1 MRRAL
6 VFATDQLE
14 PLPELARRAEAAGFD
29 RLWTTEYRGRDAV
42 ARAIAVALATERIEV
57 GTGIAYA
64 FTRPPLAM
72 AALAGDAQRLARGRF
87 GLGLSAGTKGIR
99 RQYGVADWDRPAPAL
114 AEYVAGLR
122 AAFAEDPMLGA
133 PPPIYGAAMNAAM
146 ARSVAATCDGA
157 LLHAIALT
165 RVHLHERLV
174 PALREGAARRAD
186 IEPRDVADLRGA
198 ANPFRAATA
207 DADPA
212 PPCDP
217 ARPLELAAW
226 CVTAVDKDADA
237 ARERARVQLA
247 FYLATPS
254 FAPVTAGAAW
264 EDAAAAVRAAFAASG
279 RRAPWRDLAH
289 HVPDAA
295 VDELAI
301 WGTPAEAGRK
311 AAALEAELAPLGV
324 GELVFQPCGA
334 EADAAA
340 LVAEC
345 EKILTLPT
353 GATRPSG

>member
-14 PLPELARRAEAAGFD
+14 PLPELARRAEAARLD
-29 RLWTTEYRGRDAV
+29 RVWTTEYRGRDSV
-42 ARAIAVALATERIEV
+42 ARAIAIALATERIEV
-57 GTGIAYA
+57 GTGVAYA
-64 FTRPPLAM
+64 FTRLPLAM
-72 AALAGDAQRLARGRF
+72 AALSGDAQRLAGGRF
-87 GLGLSAGTKGIR
+87 RLGLSSGTKGIR
-99 RQYGVADWDRPAPAL
+99 RQYGAAGWDRPASAL
-114 AEYVAGLR
+114 AEYIAELR
-122 AAFAEDPMLGA
+122 AELDADPMLDA

-146 ARSVAATCDGA
+146 TRTVAATCDGA
-157 LLHAIALT
+157 LLHALALT

-186 IEPRDVADLRGA
+186 PPPLR
-198 ANPFRAATA
+198 
-207 DADPA
+207 
-212 PPCDP
+212 DP
-217 ARPLELAAW
+217 ARPFELVAW
-226 CVTAVDKDADA
+226 CVTAVDDDADA

-264 EDAAAAVRAAFAASG
+264 EDAAAEVRAAFAASG
-279 RRAPWRDLAH
+279 RRASWRDLAR
-289 HVPDAA
+289 HVPDEA

-301 WGTPAEAGRK
+301 WGTPDAARAK

-345 EKILTLPT
+345 DKILTAL
-353 GATRPSG
+353 GLSAR

>member
-72 AALAGDAQRLARGRF
+72 AALAGDAQRLAGGRF
-87 GLGLSAGTKGIR
+87 GLGLGAGTKGIR
-99 RQYGVADWDRPAPAL
+99 RQYGVEGWDRPAPDL
-114 AEYVAGLR
+114 AEYVAELR
-122 AAFAEDPMLGA
+122 AAFAEDPLPGA
-133 PPPIYGAAMNAAM
+133 PPPILGAAMNAAM
-146 ARSVAATCDGA
+146 TRSVAATCDGA

-165 RVHLHERLV
+165 RVHLQERLV
-174 PALREGAARRAD
+174 PALREGIERRAD
-186 IEPRDVADLRGA
+186 ADL
-198 ANPFRAATA
+198 
-207 DADPA
+207 
-212 PPCDP
+212 
-217 ARPLELAAW
+217 ARPFELAAW
-226 CVTAVDKDADA
+226 CVTAIDDDAEA
-237 ARERARVQLA
+237 ARERARVQVA

-264 EDAAAAVRAAFAASG
+264 EDAAIEVRAAFAASE
-279 RRAPWRDLAH
+279 RRAPWRDLAR
-289 HVPDAA
+289 HVPDEA

-301 WGTPAEAGRK
+301 WGTPEDARAK
-311 AAALEAELAPLGV
+311 AAALEAELGPLGV
-324 GELVFQPCGA
+324 DELVFQPPGA
-334 EADAAA
+334 EADASG

-345 EKILTLPT
+345 SKILAALGPL
-353 GATRPSG
+353 S

>member
-64 FTRPPLAM
+64 FTRPPLGM
-72 AALAGDAQRLARGRF
+72 AALAGDAQRLAGGRF

-99 RQYGVADWDRPAPAL
+99 RQYGVEGWDHPAPDL
-114 AEYVAGLR
+114 AEYVAELR
-122 AAFAEDPMLGA
+122 AAFAEDPLPGA

-146 ARSVAATCDGA
+146 TRTVAATCDGA

-165 RVHLHERLV
+165 RVHLRERLV
-174 PALREGAARRAD
+174 PALREGAVRRAD
-186 IEPRDVADLRGA
+186 A
-198 ANPFRAATA
+198 
-207 DADPA
+207 
-212 PPCDP
+212 
-217 ARPLELAAW
+217 ARPFELAAW
-226 CVTAVDKDADA
+226 CVTAIDDDAEA

-264 EDAAAAVRAAFAASG
+264 EGAAAEVRAAFAASD
-279 RRAPWRDLAH
+279 RRAPWRELAR
-289 HVPDAA
+289 HVPDEAI
-295 VDELAI
+295 DELAI
-301 WGTPAEAGRK
+301 WGTPEDARAK
-311 AAALEAELAPLGV
+311 AATLEAELTPLGV
-324 GELVFQPCGA
+324 GELVFQPPGA
-334 EADAAA
+334 EADAAT

-345 EKILTLPT
+345 AKILEAL
-353 GATRPSG
+353 GPSNL

>member
-72 AALAGDAQRLARGRF
+72 AALAADAQRFAGERF

-99 RQYGVADWDRPAPAL
+99 RRYGVAGWDRPAPAL

-122 AAFAEDPMLGA
+122 AAFAEDPMLDA

-146 ARSVAATCDGA
+146 TRTVAATCDGA

-165 RVHLHERLV
+165 RTHLHERLV
-174 PALREGAARRAD
+174 PALREGLERR
-186 IEPRDVADLRGA
+186 
-198 ANPFRAATA
+198 A
-207 DADPA
+207 DADPRA
-212 PPCDP
+212 ATDSCRAADPPP
-217 ARPLELAAW
+217 LRGVARPFELAAW
-226 CVTAVDKDADA
+226 CVTAVDDDADA

-279 RRAPWRDLAH
+279 RRATWRDLAR
-289 HVPDAA
+289 HVPDEA

-301 WGTPAEAGRK
+301 WGTPAEARAK

-324 GELVFQPCGA
+324 GELVLQPCGA